1 MRPNQHVHTLEMRM
15 KIVYLTLLLVLSG
28 CQASQ
33 KNNTGKMIDNSTVKE
48 LDITRYAGKWYEIAR
63 FPHSFEKNLTGVT
76 ATYILRPD
84 GKIDVINQGYKGSL
98 DGRLK
103 KAKGKAYIPDKN
115 KPGKL
120 KVAFFLF
127 FYADYDVMELDTV
140 NYKWA
145 MIGSSTDKY
154 LWILSRTPQLDP
166 EIYQML
172 VNRAKKRGYNV
183 DKLMM
188 VPQRNA
194 GS

>member
-1 MRPNQHVHTLEMRM
+1 M
-15 KIVYLTLLLVLSG
+15 KIIYLTLLLVLSG

-127 FYADYDVMELDTV
+127 FYGDYDVMELDTV

-166 EIYQML
+166 EIYQKL